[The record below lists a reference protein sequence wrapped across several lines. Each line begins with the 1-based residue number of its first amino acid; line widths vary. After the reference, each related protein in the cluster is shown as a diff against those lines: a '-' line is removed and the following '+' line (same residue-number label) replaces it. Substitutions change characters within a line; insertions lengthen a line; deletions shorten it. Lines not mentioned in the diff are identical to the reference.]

1 MKLIF
6 ILSIF
11 LLPFSL
17 IADEQIIE
25 MEDLLVSSPL
35 KNKKAATLLPV
46 KILEGYELEMKTAN
60 SIGETLK
67 QELGIHNASFGAGV
81 GQPIIRGQSGA
92 RVKILQNNLGS
103 LDVSNLSPD
112 HANSTEPLLARSIEI
127 VKGAASLLYS
137 SGTIGGVVN
146 VLDNRIP
153 ENLSKDAFNSV
164 FEQRFNSVSD
174 ETSSVLSHDGH
185 IDNFAWH
192 LDGFYRQRNDV
203 SIAGSAINEA
213 VETTINNTE
222 GFIANS
228 DAESWSG
235 TVGVSWIEDWG
246 FVGFSANYLDNNYG
260 IPPVDEQVRIDLKQ
274 ARYDFKAQVNQPFDG
289 IKSLKLDLGINDYQ
303 HSEIEDDGIVGTK
316 FLNDGVTARVELAH
330 ETLGFIDQGVIGFQI
345 DAIEFSAIGEEAL
358 IPPSEINT
366 YALFALET
374 FSLKNWRYELGLRAE
389 HQHIVVEDF
398 GHKNDTAFSASFS
411 ALWAMDKMHN
421 LGVSFSY
428 AQRTPDIQELFANGV
443 HFATRSYSQGQRDL
457 KLESAY
463 NLELNFTGDYQW
475 GNAEI
480 NLFHSWT
487 ENYIHQQATGELY
500 DLEGE
505 FFTSLCA
512 VDTECLP
519 VFNTRQNNAHFYG
532 FEAKVLFPVWESN
545 FAMIDVSLFGD
556 YVRGKFNNGSDIPR
570 LPPLRYGL
578 QLDYNDENNL
588 SAHLRFTRVEDQN
601 HSGDNESPTSGYLL
615 LSTAIN
621 YQLELTGKSE
631 FMLFVK
637 GNNLLNENSRNA
649 SSYLRNFAP
658 EAGRGAELGFRI
670 NF

>member
-6 ILSIF
+6 ILSLF
-11 LLPFSL
+11 LFPFSL

-35 KNKKAATLLPV
+35 KNKKATTLLPV

-67 QELGIHNASFGAGV
+67 QELGVHNASFGAGV
-81 GQPIIRGQSGA
+81 GQPVIRGQTGS
-92 RVKILQNNLGS
+92 RVKVLQNSLGS

-127 VKGAASLLYS
+127 IKGAASLLYS
-137 SGTIGGVVN
+137 SGTLGGIVN

-153 ENLSKDAFNSV
+153 ENLSKDAVNSV

-203 SIAGSAINEA
+203 SIAGKAINEA
-213 VETTINNTE
+213 VETTVNNTE

-228 DAESWSG
+228 DAKSWSG
-235 TVGVSWIEDWG
+235 TLGGSWIDDWG
-246 FVGFSANYLDNNYG
+246 FVGFSVNHLDNNYG
-260 IPPVDEQVRIDLKQ
+260 IPPADEQVRIALKQ
-274 ARYDFKAQVNQPFDG
+274 TRYDMKAEINQPFSG
-289 IKSLKLDLGINDYQ
+289 VKSLKFRLGVNDYQ
-303 HSEIEDDGIVGTK
+303 HSEIEADGIVGTK
-316 FLNDGVTARVELAH
+316 FLNDGVTGRVELAH
-330 ETLGFIDQGVIGFQI
+330 QALGFVDQGVIGFQI
-345 DAIEFSAIGEEAL
+345 DSIQFSAVGAEAL
-358 IPPSEINT
+358 VPPSKINT
-366 YALFALET
+366 YALFALE
-374 FSLKNWRYELGLRAE
+374 SLSLGDWQYEMGLRAE
-389 HQHIVVEDF
+389 HQRI
-398 GHKNDTAFSASFS
+398 TAAGFQNKTHTALSTSMS
-411 ALWAMDKMHN
+411 ALWTMDKIHH
-421 LGVSFSY
+421 LGLSFSY
-428 AQRTPDIQELFANGV
+428 AQRAPDVQELLANGV
-443 HFATRSYSQGQRDL
+443 HFATRSYSQGQGDL
-457 KLESAY
+457 KLESSY
-463 NLELNFTGDYQW
+463 HLELNFTGDYQW
-475 GNAEI
+475 GNTEI

-487 ENYIHQQATGELY
+487 QNYIHQQHTGQLY
-500 DLEGE
+500 DLDGE
-505 FFTSLCA
+505 FFSSFCTTNA
-512 VDTECLP
+512 RCLP
-519 VFNTRQNNAHFYG
+519 VLSTQQNNARFYG
-532 FEAKVLFPVWESN
+532 FETKILLPVWESN
-545 FAMIDVSLFGD
+545 FATIEVSLFGD
-556 YVRGKFNNGSDIPR
+556 YVRGKFSNGSDVPR

-578 QLDYNDENNL
+578 QLDYSDENNL
-588 SAHLRFTRVEDQN
+588 SAHLRFTRVENQN
-601 HSGDNESPTSGYLL
+601 HPGDNESPTSGYLL

-621 YQLELTGKSE
+621 YQLELTEKSE
-631 FMLFVK
+631 LLLFVK